1 MKEKYCT
8 KLFAMCKLGSI
19 FALNLQKCAMERNP
33 SFNFLIEQ
41 SIIKNWDQDALT
53 DYKGATLQFHDV
65 ARKIEKLHIVFENS
79 GLMPGDKVALCGRNS
94 SHWAVAF
101 LAVLTYGA
109 VAVPIQHEF
118 TPDQIYNIVNHSDS
132 KLLFVGDVVATTIDA
147 DQMPSLEGVVYLPD
161 FSLVVSR
168 SEKLTYARE
177 HLNEMFGHKYPKYFR
192 KEHVN
197 YYKEQSPDELALINY
212 TSGTTGFSKG
222 VMLPYRALWGNL
234 DFVLDGLGPHIK
246 SGSNIVSILPMAH
259 MYGMSFEFFFE
270 FLHGCHIFYLT
281 RVPSPAIIAQ
291 AFSEVKPAVIIAVPL
306 VIEKI
311 IRKKV
316 FPKIQNNRMRLL
328 LNMPVLNRK
337 VNQKICEQVKNAF
350 GGRFYEIIIG
360 GAAFNQEVEQFLK
373 RINFPYTVG
382 YGATECAP
390 IICYADYHDF
400 VPGSCGKPVVHM
412 EVRIDSEDPENVPGE
427 ILARGLNVML
437 GYYKNEEA
445 TRQTLDKDGWYHTGD
460 LGTMDANG
468 NVFIKGRSKNMLLSA
483 NGQNI
488 YPEEIEDKLNSMALV
503 NESIVI
509 QQGDKLVG
517 LVHPDYDEAKG
528 MRLTNDDIVAVM
540 EQNRQELNA
549 EMPAYSK
556 LSTIKIQEEEFE
568 KTPKKSIKRYLY
580 QNV

>member
-1 MKEKYCT
+1 MEIV
-8 KLFAMCKLGSI
+8 S
-19 FALNLQKCAMERNP
+19 LN
-33 SFNFLIEQ
+33 SLIEK
-41 SIIKNWDQDALT
+41 SIIDNWNRDALT
-53 DYKGATLQFHDV
+53 DFKGATLQYHDV
-65 ARKIEKLHIVFENS
+65 ARKIEKLHIMFENS
-79 GLMPGDKVALCGRNS
+79 GVQQGDKIALCGRNS
-94 SHWAVAF
+94 ACWAVAF
-101 LAVLTYGA
+101 LATLTYGA
-109 VAVPIQHEF
+109 VAVPILHEF
-118 TPDQIYNIVNHSDS
+118 TAEQIHNIVNHSGA
-132 KLLFVGDVVATTIDA
+132 KLLFVGDVVATVIDA
-147 DQMPSLEGVVYLPD
+147 TKMPDLEGIIYIPD
-161 FSLVVSR
+161 YSLVVSR
-168 SEKLTYARE
+168 TEKLTYARE
-177 HLNEMFGHKYPKYFR
+177 HLNEMFGKKFPKYFR
-192 KEHVN
+192 QEHVH
-197 YYKEQSPDELALINY
+197 YRRETSGEEMALINY

-222 VMLPYRALWGNL
+222 VMIPYRAMWSNC
-234 DFVLDGLGPHIK
+234 DFAKSVL
-246 SGSNIVSILPMAH
+246 GSTVKAGDSVISILPMAH

-270 FLHGCHIFYLT
+270 FLHGCHIYYLT

-291 AFSEVKPAVIIAVPL
+291 AFSEVKPAIIIAVPL

-373 RINFPYTVG
+373 RIDFPYTVG

-400 VPGSCGKPVVHM
+400 VPGSCGRPVVHM

-445 TRQTLDKDGWYHTGD
+445 TRQALDKDGWYHTGD